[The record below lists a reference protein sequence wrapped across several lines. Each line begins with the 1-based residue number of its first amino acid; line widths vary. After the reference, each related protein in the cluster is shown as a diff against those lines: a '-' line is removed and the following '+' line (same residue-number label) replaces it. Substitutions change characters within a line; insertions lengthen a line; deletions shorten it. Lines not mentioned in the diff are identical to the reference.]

1 MPQNASRLPG
11 RHFLQIPGPTPLPD
25 RIMRAIDMPLI
36 DQRGPE
42 FSKLAK
48 RVLEGIKT
56 IFKTT
61 QPVIIYTATG
71 TGAWEAALVNTL
83 SPGDRVLM
91 VETGQFATLWK
102 VMAERLGLKPEFIKT
117 DWRVGADPKVI
128 EDHLRKD
135 KAHEIKAVCVLHNET
150 ATGCLSPI
158 DQIRKAIDAAGHP
171 ALFLVD
177 TISSLAS
184 TDYRHDE
191 WGVDVSIGG
200 AQKGLMMPPGMSFNA
215 VSEKA
220 LRASKTA
227 KLPRSFFQWDDMLT
241 MYKQGFFPYTP
252 ATQMLYGLDTAIEM
266 LHEEGLDNVFARH
279 DRLGEATRR
288 AVRTWG
294 LEVLCRDADILF
306 ADGHRGAAAGRLRC
320 RSIPRCRA
328 QHVQHRLR
336 CELWSVRE
344 EVFPHRPHGRYQ
356 RCDPDRSAGCYRNG
370 ARGCRR
376 AAQERRRP
384 GGHGLYRV
392 GQVRRRASCGGVD
405 LPARLAADALSR
417 EGGGQICEVWSALR
431 QRHRGD
437 FVLEGLT
444 RWISPHTTA
453 RN

>member
-1 MPQNASRLPG
+1 MPQNVSRPPG
-11 RHFLQIPGPTPLPD
+11 RHFLQIPGPTPVPD
-25 RIMRAIDMPLI
+25 RVLRAIDMPLI

-42 FSKLAK
+42 FSKLGK

-71 TGAWEAALVNTL
+71 TGAWEAALSNTL

-128 EDHLRKD
+128 EEHLRKD
-135 KAHEIKAVCVLHNET
+135 KAQEIKAVCVVHSET
-150 ATGCLSPI
+150 ATGCMSSI
-158 DQIRKAIDAAGHP
+158 AEIRKAIDAAGHP
-171 ALFLVD
+171 ALLLVD

-200 AQKGLMMPPGMSFNA
+200 AQKGLMLPPGMSFNA

-241 MYKQGFFPYTP
+241 MYKNGYFPYTP
-252 ATQMLYGLDTAIEM
+252 ATQMLYGLDTSITM

-279 DRLGEATRR
+279 DRLAEATRR
-288 AVRTWG
+288 AVRAWG
-294 LEVLCRDADILF
+294 LEILCRDRRIEKTH
-306 ADGHRGAAAGRLRC
+306 DGRDRASRRPTRQVGIRRRRRFFLRRHSAGGHSQPLPAAGAGTAGI
-320 RSIPRCRA
+320 SEFRA
-328 QHVQHRLR
+328 VV
-336 CELWSVRE
+336 CGDS
-344 EVFPHRPHGRYQ
+344 
-356 RCDPDRSAGCYRNG
+356 
-370 ARGCRR
+370 R
-376 AAQERRRP
+376 AACLQGSGRRGEAGVTGHSGAERSEEPGIHIHKRR
-384 GGHGLYRV
+384 GY
-392 GQVRRRASCGGVD
+392 
-405 LPARLAADALSR
+405 
-417 EGGGQICEVWSALR
+417 
-431 QRHRGD
+431 
-437 FVLEGLT
+437 
-444 RWISPHTTA
+444 
-453 RN
+453 